1 MSKKVNSLIFALV
14 LFVLT
19 FTNVFAA
26 PEFQTS
32 ANKDQKIKT
41 LQDQGYLHGY
51 VDGSLKLEDKI
62 KRSEFATVIVY
73 ALEKQ
78 DLAKE
83 LQGKSEPFTD
93 VKKDYWANGIISVIK
108 DGKGLSNVNIIAGYP
123 DGTFKPENKISNAEA
138 IKMLVCLKKSD
149 LTKEMIDNAKWPT
162 SWIAWARE
170 EGIIGKNSNISEDLD
185 FSAEALRGDVFT
197 MFYNSFMESDKKT
210 SENVKSP
217 IKSIPVINVR
227 DTRRGYRES
236 RSYNPP
242 FKYEEGRP
250 WTPLTPAEPHIPL
263 TPLKPAEP
271 HIPLTPLEPAEP
283 YIPLTPLEPAEPYI
297 PLTPLTPAEP
307 VEEVKE
313 YTLTAGEEIEV
324 LTSAKDNGKYNEG
337 TEISFTVK
345 DLPGKTAKVEKIVDG
360 NAEDLTKDADG
371 KYSFN
376 ITADTTIKVIYEDID
391 YTLTV
396 EDPENGV
403 TNLTEA
409 KDNGKY
415 NEGIE
420 ISFAVEKA
428 GKLVKVEKV
437 VDGNAEELTATDGK
451 YSFTIESDT
460 TIKVTYEN
468 IYTLTTGEG
477 IENLTEA
484 NADDKYKE
492 NTEISFT
499 VEEKAGKTVKVE
511 KVVNGKA
518 EELKATDGEYKFT
531 IEADTTIKVT
541 YADIKYTVTTEAE
554 EGAIQGLENG
564 SKHNV
569 GTDLSFTVK
578 EEAGKTVKV
587 EKVVNGKAE
596 ELKATEGKYNFT
608 ITADTTIKVT
618 YEGIQYTVTTEAE
631 ESLK

>member
-32 ANKDQKIKT
+32 ANRDQKIKT

-108 DGKGLSNVNIIAGYP
+108 DGKGLNNVNIIAGYP

-263 TPLKPAEP
+263 TPLEPAEP

-345 DLPGKTAKVEKIVDG
+345 DLPGKTAKVEKVVDR
-360 NAEDLTKDADG
+360 NAEDITKDADG
-371 KYSFN
+371 KYSFT
-376 ITADTTIKVIYEDID
+376 ITADTTIKVTYEDID

-420 ISFAVEKA
+420 ISFTVEKA
-428 GKLVKVEKV
+428 GK
-437 VDGNAEELTATDGK
+437 
-451 YSFTIESDT
+451 I
-460 TIKVTYEN
+460 
-468 IYTLTTGEG
+468 
-477 IENLTEA
+477 
-484 NADDKYKE
+484 
-492 NTEISFT
+492 
-499 VEEKAGKTVKVE
+499 VKVE

-541 YADIKYTVTTEAE
+541 YADIKYTVTT
-554 EGAIQGLENG
+554 
-564 SKHNV
+564 
-569 GTDLSFTVK
+569 
-578 EEAGKTVKV
+578 
-587 EKVVNGKAE
+587 
-596 ELKATEGKYNFT
+596 
-608 ITADTTIKVT
+608 
-618 YEGIQYTVTTEAE
+618 
-631 ESLK
+631 